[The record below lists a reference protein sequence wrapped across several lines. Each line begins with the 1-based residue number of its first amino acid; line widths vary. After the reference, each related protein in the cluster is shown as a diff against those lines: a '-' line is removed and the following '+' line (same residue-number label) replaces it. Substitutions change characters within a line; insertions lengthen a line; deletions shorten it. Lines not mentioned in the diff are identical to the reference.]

1 MIWVGFE
8 PGPKNVSRL
17 TLKNIARLEPGSIIF
32 YHYASKTH
40 ITLTVRKQFYKKN
53 LTKRCSR
60 AFLLLIKCFALN
72 KYSKGRKINV
82 IFQSICP
89 VQPLYLNSMPNLD

>member
-1 MIWVGFE
+1 MIWGGFE

-40 ITLTVRKQFYKKN
+40 MKLLVRKQLYEKTNQKVLKSISTTYKMFCIEQV
-53 LTKRCSR
+53 L
-60 AFLLLIKCFALN
+60 
-72 KYSKGRKINV
+72 
-82 IFQSICP
+82 
-89 VQPLYLNSMPNLD
+89 